1 MFVLTMHSNPV
12 PLSLSLEGALNCPP
26 PCDLLG
32 QLLSVGHHERKLA
45 SSASCQLP
53 RLQAEGNFV
62 RSPGDSAVG
71 GLSAASKVGFM
82 SSIIFMMYFL
92 FYFEKKIKRNYFP
105 S

>member
-1 MFVLTMHSNPV
+1 MFMLTMHFNPA
-12 PLSLSLEGALNCPP
+12 PLSLSLEGALNCPLP
-26 PCDLLG
+26 LISWAQP
-32 QLLSVGHHERKLA
+32 LSAGHCERKSA

-53 RLQAEGNFV
+53 HLQAEGNFF